1 MQALESRTGPATL
14 ILDNLQ
20 AIHTAQ
26 LSDSFARA
34 EAASRLRTALLVG
47 FDEVLYAYRRLGAH
61 PTAAAAAP
69 GFEPRLNLNSNPG
82 VPNGVAG
89 TAAAAAACRARPPPP
104 LVVVGVAGG
113 GAASVDD
120 GLARC
125 FTAAK

>member
-1 MQALESRTGPATL
+1 M
-14 ILDNLQ
+14 
-20 AIHTAQ
+20 
-26 LSDSFARA
+26 
-34 EAASRLRTALLVG
+34 LVG
-47 FDEVLYAYRRLGAH
+47 FDEVLYAYRRQDAN

-82 VPNGVAG
+82 VPNGVTG
-89 TAAAAAACRARPPPP
+89 AAAGVAACRARPPPP